1 VISGGFREWIL
12 RRLAREV
19 AKAVLEHRLG
29 ENTLDSTNVK
39 GKL

>member
-1 VISGGFREWIL
+1 MWKIDMGATS
-12 RRLAREV
+12 RRDAQRI

-39 GKL
+39 SKL